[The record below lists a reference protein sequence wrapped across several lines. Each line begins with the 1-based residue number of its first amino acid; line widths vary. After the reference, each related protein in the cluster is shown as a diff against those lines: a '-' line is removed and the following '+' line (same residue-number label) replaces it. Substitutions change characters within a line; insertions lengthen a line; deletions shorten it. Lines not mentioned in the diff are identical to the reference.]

1 MFDLTDSEKPI
12 LQPELSQW
20 GCVPWQ
26 PVAAGLQLLRQSARR
41 SLVQTARQFT
51 AALPGHSETSADW
64 LIGDPDTQPLVLTGH
79 QPVVFHSGL
88 AFKYQ
93 VTEQFVRGAGAIG
106 VAVQIDTDEGDA
118 GQFAVPAGV
127 TEPAVAAG
135 GLWHVLTQ
143 RRITW
148 TAQTDGG
155 TAASLLGSGQLCSV
169 SERQRLSQQV
179 RRWLSSAGCA
189 GAAESFGRAA
199 GWYEELPESGVSVSQ
214 ANTVVRR
221 RGGIGARL
229 LELPLS
235 WICGLPEVLR
245 FLCGVLQRAKDFFG
259 AYNEVLQRFRQQ
271 QGIRNAVNPFPD
283 LRFVAGADGERWEL
297 PLWLV
302 DLPRGERRVVW
313 LWRRAG
319 QRWLGTE
326 SGGELRGESELWPG
340 LEGEAVL
347 SLRLRGLQLVPR
359 GGLISAL
366 LRLLF
371 ADFFVH
377 GLGGGKYEPAVDE
390 LIRSWWGEDPPGFAV
405 ASASRYLF
413 SEQRAELFRLR
424 EFAGRQRELQYNP
437 DRFLGQA
444 IFSEQAEQRL
454 RGLLGEREVLVSE
467 LQRRRAAGEGAQEI
481 GTRLQRLTEQL
492 RATAGADLAPRVQVL
507 QQLSDE
513 TCQQLENRQWPW
525 YCFLPAVEPP
535 VTRWTTDR

>member
-1 MFDLTDSEKPI
+1 MFDLTDSENPI

-20 GCVPWQ
+20 RCVPWR
-26 PVAAGLQLLRQSARR
+26 PADVGLQQLRQSARR
-41 SLVQTARQFT
+41 SLVQAARQFT

-64 LIGDPDTQPLVLTGH
+64 LVEDPDTQPVVLTGH

-93 VTEQFVRGAGAIG
+93 VTEQFVRSAGATG

-118 GQFAVPAGV
+118 GQFGIPAGV
-127 TEPAVAAG
+127 AEPAGAVA
-135 GLWHVLTQ
+135 GLWRALTQ
-143 RRITW
+143 RRFTW
-148 TAQTDGG
+148 TAQAAGG
-155 TAASLLGSGQLCSV
+155 AAAGLLGSGQLCSV
-169 SERQRLSQQV
+169 AERERLLQQV
-179 RRWLSSAGCA
+179 QRCLRSAGSE
-189 GAAESFGRAA
+189 GAAESFGQA
-199 GWYEELPESGVSVSQ
+199 GGSYLELPESGVSVSQ

-221 RGGIGARL
+221 RGGIGAGL

-245 FLCGVLQRAKDFFG
+245 FLCGVLQRAEDFFG
-259 AYNEVLQRFRQQ
+259 AYNGALQRFRQQ
-271 QGIRNAVNPFPD
+271 QGIRNAANPFPD

-319 QRWLGTE
+319 QRWLGVE
-326 SGGELRGESELWPG
+326 SGGESELWPG
-340 LEGEAVL
+340 LEAEAVW
-347 SLRLRGLQLVPR
+347 SLRLRGLQLIPR

-371 ADFFVH
+371 ADLFVH
-377 GLGGGKYEPAVDE
+377 GLGGGKYDPAVDE

-413 SEQRAELFRLR
+413 AEQRAELLRMR

-437 DRFLGQA
+437 DRFLGQS
-444 IFSEQAEQRL
+444 IFSEQGERGL
-454 RGLLGEREVLVSE
+454 RGLLAEREFLVSE
-467 LQRRRAAGEGAQEI
+467 LRRRRAAGEGAQDI
-481 GTRLQRLTEQL
+481 GTQLQRLTERL
-492 RATAGADLAPRVQVL
+492 RAAAIADLQPRLQVL

-513 TCQQLENRQWPW
+513 TVQQLENRQWPW
-525 YCFLPAVEPP
+525 YCFLPASPLP
-535 VTRWTTDR
+535 